1 MSWKKLITSA
11 SNASLN
17 SLTTTGNISA
27 SGNIFANLP
36 LDTSTNGL
44 LVVQDPNTGKL
55 FRTESIGGGG
65 GGGDVSFNVGGTTG
79 TLTNLSIQDF
89 ATDVATSIE
98 NGTLTIT
105 FGTPTLHTVLSPT
118 VTGFSTNRFNS
129 QEDEYTVAWNNRI
142 NLQGNTFISGELQRA
157 ATNSNTFT
165 TVHTFQENDN
175 SVNINSS
182 FTSEDGTN
190 LRIGSHKFRLKVTA
204 TLANGED
211 LAVSGS
217 STSKSI
223 NKTNPTFN
231 ASISRT
237 ISVSPSQA
245 AVFNRIEDGATGTV
259 SYTINP
265 SNNNNGWTSLGFN
278 TNEDAPTGADPNLT
292 IADKT
297 VTVTNTNL
305 SSGDH
310 YQWWNDGGLNNPGLQ
325 VSDEFSSFCGRMR
338 SFRFGASPNAS
349 FTAAEFRDLDNWT
362 TNVGTIRFG
371 INTKNEIND
380 IGTFVVT
387 PDSSIGEYVYIVYD
401 KNVNDLL
408 TINTSTGVNQTG
420 AFAKTTVGNYKVYRT
435 NLVQFLQISLVVTV
449 S

>member
-98 NGTLTIT
+98 NGSLTIT

-175 SVNINSS
+175 SVNIDIIKNS
-182 FTSEDGTN
+182 FYDEKNTQCQV
-190 LRIGSHKFRLKVTA
+190 LVHPFLW
-204 TLANGED
+204 
-211 LAVSGS
+211 
-217 STSKSI
+217 
-223 NKTNPTFN
+223 
-231 ASISRT
+231 
-237 ISVSPSQA
+237 
-245 AVFNRIEDGATGTV
+245 
-259 SYTINP
+259 Y
-265 SNNNNGWTSLGFN
+265 SL
-278 TNEDAPTGADPNLT
+278 
-292 IADKT
+292 
-297 VTVTNTNL
+297 
-305 SSGDH
+305 
-310 YQWWNDGGLNNPGLQ
+310 
-325 VSDEFSSFCGRMR
+325 
-338 SFRFGASPNAS
+338 
-349 FTAAEFRDLDNWT
+349 
-362 TNVGTIRFG
+362 
-371 INTKNEIND
+371 
-380 IGTFVVT
+380 
-387 PDSSIGEYVYIVYD
+387 
-401 KNVNDLL
+401 
-408 TINTSTGVNQTG
+408 
-420 AFAKTTVGNYKVYRT
+420 
-435 NLVQFLQISLVVTV
+435 
-449 S
+449 